1 MDLDHVCA
9 LHRQW
14 FADLEVRVRRPEYVE
29 YDVTGLFH
37 GLKQRLSARGRAID
51 ANRYEYE
58 FNGRWISVRV
68 DGVMEGP
75 DGDLLLTEVITY
87 RFPWFLAPFMWIAS
101 PLLRKQKEEI
111 LRADSRL
118 LERVFRLDQQG
129 FRRFPV
135 SG

>member
-14 FADLEVRVRRPEYVE
+14 FADLKVRVRRPDYVE
-29 YDVTGLFH
+29 YEVTGLFH
-37 GLKQRLSARGRAID
+37 GLKQRLLARGGPID

-58 FNGRWISVRV
+58 FIGRLISVRV

-75 DGDLLLTEVITY
+75 DRDLGLTEVITY
-87 RFPWFLAPFMWIAS
+87 RFPWFVAPFMWIAS

-111 LRADSRL
+111 LMSDSRL

-129 FRRFPV
+129 FRRHSV